1 MSKIISTGS
10 TFRIYGDDL
19 VTHNQLPAQIYSIR
33 CSQMT
38 GFYLEKHADIEINED
53 KIYGVHMEK
62 VNKVLN
68 AFPNFNKNLGVILS
82 GAKGIGKS
90 LFSKILAV
98 EAVKKGLP
106 VIIVD
111 TYIPGIAN
119 FIEEI
124 EQEVLVMFDEFDK
137 TFGNIKA
144 ADGMA
149 NPQTELLTL
158 FDGLA
163 QGKKLYVITCNNL
176 NTLSDYLVNRPGR
189 FHYHFRFDYPT
200 DSEITEYMRD
210 KLHKEYYGEIS
221 KVIAFSKRVSLNYDC
236 LRAIAFE
243 LNTGLQ
249 FQEAIKD
256 MNILHINNTVYIATL
271 YTKDGKKDTEE
282 KSLDLFDKTS
292 NHSLYFTIDGKW
304 FYTKFSGVDVRYDFD
319 RHIDFVDGK
328 DIEIIPDEDYADLT
342 KEEKKKR
349 KNTKILKLIVS
360 FLQEKKKRDFI
371 IIFLYKNL
379 IKHSDE

>member
-10 TFRIYGDDL
+10 TFRFYGDDL

-33 CSQMT
+33 CSKMT

-137 TFGNIKA
+137 TFGGVNKS
-144 ADGMA
+144 DGMA
-149 NPQTELLTL
+149 DPQTELLTL

-210 KLHKEYYGEIS
+210 KLHEEYYSEIN
-221 KVIAFSKRVSLNYDC
+221 KVIAFSKRVNLNYDC

-271 YTKDGKKDTEE
+271 YTKDGKKDIEE
-282 KSLDLFDKTS
+282 KSLDLFDKTA

-304 FYTKFSGVDVRYDFD
+304 FYAKFSGVDVRYDFD
-319 RHIDFVDGK
+319 RHIDFIDGK
-328 DIEIIPDEDYADLT
+328 DIEIVSDDDDDYGDLT
-342 KEEKKKR
+342 EEEKEKYENIKIDHIVFAKKEA
-349 KNTKILKLIVS
+349 KGLH
-360 FLQEKKKRDFI
+360 
-371 IIFLYKNL
+371 YNL
-379 IKHSDE
+379 TV

>member
-98 EAVKKGLP
+98 EAIKKGLP

-282 KSLDLFDKTS
+282 KSLDLFDKTA

-328 DIEIIPDEDYADLT
+328 DVEIIPDEDYADLT
-342 KEEKKKR
+342 KEEK

>member
-33 CSQMT
+33 CSKMT

-221 KVIAFSKRVSLNYDC
+221 KIIAFSKRVSLNYDC

-282 KSLDLFDKTS
+282 KTLDLFDKTS

-328 DIEIIPDEDYADLT
+328 DVEIIPDEDYADLT
-342 KEEKKKR
+342 KEEKKKYENIKIDRIVFAR
-349 KNTKILKLIVS
+349 KE
-360 FLQEKKKRDFI
+360 EKGFH
-371 IIFLYKNL
+371 YNL
-379 IKHSDE
+379 SV

>member
-1 MSKIISTGS
+1 M
-10 TFRIYGDDL
+10 
-19 VTHNQLPAQIYSIR
+19 
-33 CSQMT
+33 
-38 GFYLEKHADIEINED
+38 
-53 KIYGVHMEK
+53 
-62 VNKVLN
+62 
-68 AFPNFNKNLGVILS
+68 
-82 GAKGIGKS
+82 
-90 LFSKILAV
+90 
-98 EAVKKGLP
+98 P

-163 QGKKLYVITCNNL
+163 QGKKLYVITCNNI

-282 KSLDLFDKTS
+282 KTLDLFDKTS

-328 DIEIIPDEDYADLT
+328 DVEIIPDEDYADLT
-342 KEEKKKR
+342 KEEKKKYENIKIDRIVFAR
-349 KNTKILKLIVS
+349 KE
-360 FLQEKKKRDFI
+360 EKV
-371 IIFLYKNL
+371 LHYNL
-379 IKHSDE
+379 SV

>member
-19 VTHNQLPAQIYSIR
+19 VTHNQFPAQIYSIR

-176 NTLSDYLVNRPGR
+176 NTLSDYLINRPGR

-282 KSLDLFDKTS
+282 KSLDLFDKTA

-328 DIEIIPDEDYADLT
+328 DVEIIPDEDYADLT
-342 KEEKKKR
+342 KEER

>member
-33 CSQMT
+33 CSKMT

-137 TFGNIKA
+137 TFG
-144 ADGMA
+144 
-149 NPQTELLTL
+149 
-158 FDGLA
+158 
-163 QGKKLYVITCNNL
+163 
-176 NTLSDYLVNRPGR
+176 
-189 FHYHFRFDYPT
+189 
-200 DSEITEYMRD
+200 
-210 KLHKEYYGEIS
+210 
-221 KVIAFSKRVSLNYDC
+221 
-236 LRAIAFE
+236 
-243 LNTGLQ
+243 
-249 FQEAIKD
+249 
-256 MNILHINNTVYIATL
+256 
-271 YTKDGKKDTEE
+271 
-282 KSLDLFDKTS
+282 
-292 NHSLYFTIDGKW
+292 
-304 FYTKFSGVDVRYDFD
+304 
-319 RHIDFVDGK
+319 
-328 DIEIIPDEDYADLT
+328 
-342 KEEKKKR
+342 
-349 KNTKILKLIVS
+349 
-360 FLQEKKKRDFI
+360 
-371 IIFLYKNL
+371 
-379 IKHSDE
+379 

>member
-19 VTHNQLPAQIYSIR
+19 VTHNQLPAQTYSIR
-33 CSQMT
+33 CSKMT

-137 TFGNIKA
+137 TFGGVNKS
-144 ADGMA
+144 DGMA
-149 NPQTELLTL
+149 DPQTELLTL

-200 DSEITEYMRD
+200 DSEITEYMKD

-221 KVIAFSKRVSLNYDC
+221 KVVAFSKRVSLNYDC

-256 MNILHINNTVYIATL
+256 MNILHINDTVYIVTL

-282 KSLDLFDKTS
+282 KSLDLFDKNA

-304 FYTKFSGVDVRYDFD
+304 FYAKFSGVDVRYDFD

-328 DIEIIPDEDYADLT
+328 DIEIVPDDDYGYLT
-342 KEEKKKR
+342 EEEKERYKAIKIDHIVFAR
-349 KNTKILKLIVS
+349 KEVKGLH
-360 FLQEKKKRDFI
+360 
-371 IIFLYKNL
+371 YNL
-379 IKHSDE
+379 SV

>member
-1 MSKIISTGS
+1 MRIWGKIWKNNHLLRDTTIEDFSDDTRTHKVFHALDEICLEFDLGKPIWLDSNIREFQKHSSTK
-10 TFRIYGDDL
+10 FRQD
-19 VTHNQLPAQIYSIR
+19 
-33 CSQMT
+33 
-38 GFYLEKHADIEINED
+38 
-53 KIYGVHMEK
+53 
-62 VNKVLN
+62 
-68 AFPNFNKNLGVILS
+68 
-82 GAKGIGKS
+82 
-90 LFSKILAV
+90 
-98 EAVKKGLP
+98 
-106 VIIVD
+106 
-111 TYIPGIAN
+111 N

-328 DIEIIPDEDYADLT
+328 DVEIIPDEDYADLT
-342 KEEKKKR
+342 KEEKKKYENIKIDRIVFAR
-349 KNTKILKLIVS
+349 KE
-360 FLQEKKKRDFI
+360 EKG
-371 IIFLYKNL
+371 LHYNL
-379 IKHSDE
+379 SV

>member
-1 MSKIISTGS
+1 MTLSIKDPGSALTHFIGMVLAGLAATPLLVLAAKDGGRYAVPALAIFAASMILLYGASTTYHTFNIS
-10 TFRIYGDDL
+10 
-19 VTHNQLPAQIYSIR
+19 
-33 CSQMT
+33 
-38 GFYLEKHADIEINED
+38 
-53 KIYGVHMEK
+53 EK

-282 KSLDLFDKTS
+282 KSLDLFDKTA

-328 DIEIIPDEDYADLT
+328 DIEIVPDEDYADLT
-342 KEEKKKR
+342 KEEKKKYENIKIDRIVFAR
-349 KNTKILKLIVS
+349 KE
-360 FLQEKKKRDFI
+360 EKG
-371 IIFLYKNL
+371 LHYNL
-379 IKHSDE
+379 AA

>member
-53 KIYGVHMEK
+53 KIYGVHTEK

-282 KSLDLFDKTS
+282 KSLDLFDKTA

-328 DIEIIPDEDYADLT
+328 DIEIVPDDDYDDLT
-342 KEEKKKR
+342 EEEKKKYKAIKIDHIVFAR
-349 KNTKILKLIVS
+349 KEAKGLH
-360 FLQEKKKRDFI
+360 
-371 IIFLYKNL
+371 YNL
-379 IKHSDE
+379 AA

>member
-210 KLHKEYYGEIS
+210 KLHEEYYGEIS

-282 KSLDLFDKTS
+282 KTLDLFDKTS

-319 RHIDFVDGK
+319 RHILLMEKMLKLFRMK
-328 DIEIIPDEDYADLT
+328 TMRILQ
-342 KEEKKKR
+342 KKKR